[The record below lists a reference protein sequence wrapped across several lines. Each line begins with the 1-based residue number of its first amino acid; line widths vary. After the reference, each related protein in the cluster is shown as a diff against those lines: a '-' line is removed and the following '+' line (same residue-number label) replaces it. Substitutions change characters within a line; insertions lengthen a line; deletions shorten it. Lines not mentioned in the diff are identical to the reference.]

1 MLILYEMLHT
11 CSVMHT
17 QRRCKFENTDWLNI
31 VIAVIADKVQQVKYM
46 HDKKTV
52 KLKSIKG
59 FPRSDKICH
68 QSRSSPSTQL
78 DQEIHVSP
86 LVQAMSLYQAVIWIN
101 VDKSIKP
108 RSKQTLHAQT

>member
-46 HDKKTV
+46 HDKKNS
-52 KLKSIKG
+52 KIKI
-59 FPRSDKICH
+59 DKRF
-68 QSRSSPSTQL
+68 S
-78 DQEIHVSP
+78 
-86 LVQAMSLYQAVIWIN
+86 AFG
-101 VDKSIKP
+101 
-108 RSKQTLHAQT
+108 